1 MNFDKYLFRCHMVG
15 KIIDVPKPLTDNQR
29 ETYNEFL
36 ERSNGIG
43 RELTKNQK
51 DTLTSLQYKK
61 NESEIYRL
69 NDGTKKLL
77 SRLAYAEKYG
87 LKIDINSPKI
97 KKGLEVEK
105 NSRDILTRVSG
116 TFFTANDERKYNDFV
131 TGEIDIKPN
140 NTIIDIKSSWSWE
153 SYSTILEESAN
164 ELYLRQGDSY
174 MDLWGIDNFLLC
186 HILTDTPADLVDSEL
201 RKADYSKNILDCDG
215 NVRDENIIDVV
226 KIVSNLIF
234 SEKALKE
241 YCHTSSIVEWSWF
254 KDWKEIPEN
263 ERVHMIEHKFDK
275 ERIEQRNECIILARK
290 YMNSVKSLNNFNI
303 NLLQ

>member
-186 HILTDTPADLVDSEL
+186 HILTDTPAYLVDSEL
-201 RKADYSKNILDCDG
+201 RKADYNKNILDCDG

-241 YCHTSSIVEWSWF
+241 YCYTSSIVEMSWF

-275 ERIEQRNECIILARK
+275 ERIEQRNECIILARE
-290 YMNSVKSLNNFNI
+290 YMNSVKSLNN
-303 NLLQ
+303 LK